1 MNRREWL
8 KSMSA
13 LAIGAAAAPSLLA
26 VFDAHAAAQKGGA
39 APQFF
44 STPQHDTITAVV
56 DIIVPRTDTPGAVDA
71 GVPRFIDQMFKD
83 VYTPQEQQRYLTAMA
98 AFEKEGG
105 KPFAQL
111 DAKQR
116 LALVTK
122 LHEQALAKGKDLDPA
137 SAPSFVL
144 MTKKLA
150 MSGFFISQP
159 GCTQVMQYVPVPG
172 AWQGDIPLS
181 KAGNGRA
188 WAVETVLRI

>member
-8 KSMSA
+8 KSMTT
-13 LAIGAAAAPSLLA
+13 LAVGVAAAPSLLA
-26 VFDAHAAAQKGGA
+26 VFDAHAAAQKGGP

-44 STPQHDTITAVV
+44 SAPQHDTVTAVV

-83 VYTPQEQQRYLTAMA
+83 VYTPEEQKRYLTAMA

-122 LHEQALAKGKDLDPA
+122 LHEQALIKGKDLDPE
-137 SAPSFVL
+137 SAAAFVL

-150 MSGFFISQP
+150 TSGFFISQP
-159 GCTQVMQYVPVPG
+159 GCTQVMQYMPVPG
-172 AWQGDIPLS
+172 AYHGDIPLS
-181 KAGNGRA
+181 EAGNGRA

>member
-13 LAIGAAAAPSLLA
+13 LAVGALAAPSLLA
-26 VFDAHAAAQKGGA
+26 VLDAHAAAQAGGP

-44 STPQHDTITAVV
+44 TVPQHDVITAVV
-56 DIIVPRTDTPGAVDA
+56 DVIVPRTDTPGAVDA

-83 VYTPQEQQRYLTAMA
+83 VYTPEEQKRYLTALA
-98 AFEKEGG
+98 AFDKAGG
-105 KPFAQL
+105 KPFLQL
-111 DAKQR
+111 DTGQR
-116 LALVTK
+116 KALVAK
-122 LHEQALAKGKDLDPA
+122 LHEQALAKGEKLDPV
-137 SAPSFVL
+137 SAPAFVL

-159 GCTQVMQYVPVPG
+159 GCEQVLQYVAVPG
-172 AWQGDIPLS
+172 AYHGDIPLS
-181 KAGNGRA
+181 EAGNGRA